1 MAEAGSK
8 KIKVYNLAKELNLS
22 SETLIE
28 FLKKKGFE
36 AKTHMSV
43 VDEDMISVVHA
54 HFKKDKDV
62 ADRHHR
68 KMQEFRSTRKKE
80 EPEKP
85 LQEEKED
92 RKS

>member
-62 ADRHHR
+62 ADRHQR
-68 KMQEFRSTRKKE
+68 KMQEFRSTLKKE
-80 EPEKP
+80 GPEKR

-92 RKS
+92 RK